1 MSYVEAKY
9 RELLEE
15 IESTRLR
22 IAEFTAELQG
32 IEEALSRLENLPDDA
47 ALYER
52 AGHIYVR
59 RTKEETLIDLKAR
72 RNMLSSMI
80 EELKKK
86 ESRARTELKQL
97 VESVKA
103 GEAGA

>member
-47 ALYER
+47 ILYER

-59 RTKEETLIDLKAR
+59 RTKEETLISLKAR
-72 RNMLSSMI
+72 RDMLSSLI

-86 ESRARTELKQL
+86 ENRAKTELKQL
-97 VESVKA
+97 IESVKA
-103 GEAGA
+103 GETGA

>member
-47 ALYER
+47 VLYER

-72 RNMLSSMI
+72 GNMLSSLI

-86 ESRARTELKQL
+86 ENRARTELKQL

>member
-47 ALYER
+47 VLYER

-72 RNMLSSMI
+72 RNMLSSLI

-86 ESRARTELKQL
+86 ENRARTELKQL

>member
-47 ALYER
+47 ILYER
-52 AGHIYVR
+52 AGHIYIR
-59 RTKEETLIDLKAR
+59 RTKEETLISLKAR
-72 RNMLSSMI
+72 RDMLSSLI

-86 ESRARTELKQL
+86 ENRAKTELKQL
-97 VESVKA
+97 IESVKA
-103 GEAGA
+103 GETGA